1 MEIQMSNNQMDT
13 QMKKLRCPL
22 CNRQLLKI
30 DKNSK
35 FKIQSKCTKC
45 DNIFD
50 ITFENGIATF
60 KNDKIECV
68 KNI

>member
-1 MEIQMSNNQMDT
+1 MET

-30 DKNSK
+30 DKDSK
-35 FKIQSKCTKC
+35 CKFQSKCTKC

-50 ITFENGIATF
+50 ITFDNGTVTF
-60 KNDKIECV
+60 KNDKIECK